1 MDPVTIIGGATVA
14 FNAIKKGIQM
24 GKDLQDMHGQL
35 SQWGAAMS
43 DLGQAE
49 KKAKNPPWWK
59 SMSGS
64 VEAEALELWNAK
76 RKAEEMRKELRSHIS
91 FVYGPKAWEELVATE
106 AKVRKE
112 KKEQE
117 YRKAE
122 MIEAIINWTVGIA
135 TFIVGVAVL
144 GFILYLTV
152 E

>member
-122 MIEAIINWTVGIA
+122 LQEAIITWTVSGLLLL
-135 TFIVGVAVL
+135 VGFGVFGFVIYLVA
-144 GFILYLTV
+144 
-152 E
+152 